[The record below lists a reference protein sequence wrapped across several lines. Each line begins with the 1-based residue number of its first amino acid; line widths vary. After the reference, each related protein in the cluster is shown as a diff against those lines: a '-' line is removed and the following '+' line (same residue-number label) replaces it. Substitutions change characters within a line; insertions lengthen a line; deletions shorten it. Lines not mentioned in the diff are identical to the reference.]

1 MVDDTADNQM
11 WDLIAVGERIAAG
24 ELSARTVT
32 EAQLGR
38 IAKLDGQLHA
48 YAQVLADTALAQ
60 ADAADREIAAG
71 LRRGPLHGVPLAVKD
86 LCWIEGVP
94 TAAGTAVHRHF
105 LPPTDSTVVRRLK
118 EAGAVLLG
126 KTQLTEGAYSDY
138 HPSVTPVVNP
148 WNKDYWAG
156 ISSSGSAVAVAAG
169 LCYGAIA
176 SDTGG
181 SIRWPSAANGVTGLK
196 PSWGRVSR
204 HGVFE
209 LAASLDHVGAIARTA
224 ADTGAILA
232 AIAGRDDADPTAAPA
247 PLPAPADAALLG
259 AQGLRIGI
267 DPHWNSEGVE
277 PQTRGALAAAAQT
290 FSALGATL
298 VEVVFPD
305 ATRIVHDWVSN
316 CAVEAAVA
324 HEAGYAAH
332 KQLYGPILSQVIDA
346 GRAVPG
352 LDYQKILLRRA
363 AFRGR
368 VEALFS
374 DVDLVLTPVQPFAP
388 LSLATVATLGEQP
401 QLIAALQRYTCP
413 FNMSGHPA
421 LTFPAGMAQ
430 DGLPIG
436 LQLVAANFGEQTL
449 LRAGIAFQSATGWH
463 RRRPPLPDTGAPAV
477 AQGQ

>member
-1 MVDDTADNQM
+1 MMTPDDKEMD
-11 WDLIAVGERIAAG
+11 DLIAVGERIAAR
-24 ELSARTVT
+24 ELSARAVT
-32 EAQLGR
+32 EAQLAR
-38 IAKLDGQLHA
+38 IAQMDGRLHC
-48 YAQVLADTALAQ
+48 YARVTADAALAQ
-60 ADAADREIAAG
+60 ADAADKELAAG
-71 LRRGPLHGVPLAVKD
+71 RRRSPLHGVPLAVKD

-94 TAAGTAVHRHF
+94 TASGTAVHRDF
-105 LPPTDSTVVRRLK
+105 LPPRDSTVVRRLK
-118 EAGAVLLG
+118 EAGAVLIG

-148 WNKDYWAG
+148 WNKDYWTG

-209 LAASLDHVGAIARTA
+209 LAASLDHVGAIARSA

-232 AIAGRDDADPTAAPA
+232 AIAGRDADDPTAAAVPVPGYA
-247 PLPAPADAALLG
+247 GAAALE
-259 AQGLRIGI
+259 AAGLRIGV
-267 DPHWNSEGVE
+267 DPRWSSDGVE
-277 PQTRGALAAAAQT
+277 WQTRAALDAAADI
-290 FSALGATL
+290 FSGLGVTM
-298 VEVVFPD
+298 VEIAFPD
-305 ATRIVHDWVSN
+305 AARIVHDWVAN

-324 HEAGYAAH
+324 HESAYSEH
-332 KQLYGPILSQVIDA
+332 KSIYGPVLSQVIDA
-346 GRAVPG
+346 GRAVSG

-368 VEALFS
+368 VESLFS
-374 DVDLVLTPVQPFAP
+374 SVDLVLTPVQPFAP

-401 QLIAALQRYTCP
+401 ELIAALQRFTCP
-413 FNMSGHPA
+413 FNMSGHPT
-421 LTFPAGMAQ
+421 LTFPAGMAH

-436 LQLVAANFGEQTL
+436 LQLVAANFDELAL

-463 RRRPPLPDTGAPAV
+463 RRHPPLPDMSAPA
-477 AQGQ
+477 AEQGK

>member
-1 MVDDTADNQM
+1 M

-24 ELSARTVT
+24 ELSAREVT

-38 IAKLDGQLHA
+38 IAALDGQLHA
-48 YAQVLADTALAQ
+48 YARVLADTALAQ

-71 LRRGPLHGVPLAVKD
+71 RRRGPLHGVPLAVKD
-86 LCWIEGVP
+86 LCWIKGVP
-94 TAAGTAVHRHF
+94 TAAGTAVHRDF
-105 LPPTDSTVVRRLK
+105 LPPEDSTVVRRLRD
-118 EAGAVLLG
+118 AGAVLIG

-138 HPSVTPVVNP
+138 HPSVTPVANP

-232 AIAGRDDADPTAAPA
+232 AIAGRDDEDPTAALA
-247 PLPAPADAALLG
+247 PLPVCADAALSG
-259 AQGLRIGI
+259 VEGLRIGV
-267 DPHWNSEGVE
+267 DPRWNSDGVE
-277 PQTRGALAAAAQT
+277 WQTRAALAAAADV
-290 FSALGATL
+290 FSALGVTM
-298 VEVVFPD
+298 VEIEFPHT
-305 ATRIVHDWVSN
+305 ARIVHDWVST

-324 HEAGYAAH
+324 HEADYSAR
-332 KQLYGPILSQVIDA
+332 KQMYGPILSQVIEA
-346 GRAVPG
+346 GRAVAG

-374 DVDLVLTPVQPFAP
+374 GVDLVLTPVQPFAP

-401 QLIAALQRYTCP
+401 ELIAALQRYTCP
-413 FNMSGHPA
+413 FNMSGHPT
-421 LTFPAGMAQ
+421 LTVPAGMAQ

-436 LQLVAANFGEQTL
+436 LQLVAANLNEPAL
-449 LRAGIAFQSATGWH
+449 LRAGIAFQSVTGWH
-463 RRRPPLPDTGAPAV
+463 RHRPPLPDTGTPAV
-477 AQGQ
+477 AQGR